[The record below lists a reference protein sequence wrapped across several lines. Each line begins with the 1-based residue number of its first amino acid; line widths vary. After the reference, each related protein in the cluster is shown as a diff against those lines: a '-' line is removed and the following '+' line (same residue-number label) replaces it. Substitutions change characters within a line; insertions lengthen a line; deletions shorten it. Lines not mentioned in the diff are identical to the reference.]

1 MTDKGASARFQCKR
15 FVSKLWWKTH
25 VISENYNKLPE
36 EQQCLLYTCIGNL
49 ACASASEVPS
59 PDDRFSLQFKCYNCD
74 AESRDSSR
82 STSPVGPELEEVFSV
97 LARLINMPRI
107 QKHRRPRVAAM
118 LALKRLLSHTSNID
132 YLDLATSPFGQWCLQ
147 ALHSSIREL
156 RVAAG
161 SVNIFLLLSP
171 RLIVRRRTLPIF
183 LQNVADT
190 EISLRNRKVA
200 LDVLRKLSEQSDLAL
215 QETCVLAWGQIA
227 RYGLHTH
234 PASRMLIP
242 CSVSLVEMK

>member
-1 MTDKGASARFQCKR
+1 M
-15 FVSKLWWKTH
+15 SKVWWNAH
-25 VISENYNKLPE
+25 VISEIYNELPE
-36 EQQCLLYTCIGNL
+36 EQQCSLYTCIGKL
-49 ACASASEVPS
+49 ACASASRVS
-59 PDDRFSLQFKCYNCD
+59 STDGRFSLQFKCYICD

-82 STSPVGPELEEVFSV
+82 STSSVGPELEEGFSV
-97 LARLINMPRI
+97 LARLINLPRI

-118 LALKRLLSHTSNID
+118 LALKRLLSHTLNMD

-161 SVNIFLLLSP
+161 SVNIFLLLSL
-171 RLIVRRRTLPIF
+171 RLILRRRTLPVF
-183 LQNVADT
+183 LQDVADT

-215 QETCVLAWGQIA
+215 QETCVLAWGQVA
-227 RYGLHTH
+227 RYVVHT
-234 PASRMLIP
+234 RLILKMLMS
-242 CSVSLVEMK
+242 CLASLVETK